1 MSKKPKIFVFEG
13 ADGVGKTTL
22 MHTLA
27 QRFECEKNVYFYD
40 TQHLPKPAKQ
50 IREYAIENA
59 KSHHHSAQL
68 LLFFSSFVELI
79 NEIERINDS
88 VTQPLFLVDRMD
100 LSTYAYQ
107 KTFLTLDQTN
117 ENDYADIK
125 EFDDLFVNMCKYIRS
140 RVEPV
145 YFYIHTNDDLVNILE
160 KLTKSK
166 NKNALDSQSE
176 KFYKEVTVNY
186 NVVITKIKTGEF
198 DLSDVEKGPIYSLDN
213 STERAFEQTLEML
226 YKIVKTE
233 QVRL

>member
-40 TQHLPKPAKQ
+40 TQHLPK
-50 IREYAIENA
+50 
-59 KSHHHSAQL
+59 
-68 LLFFSSFVELI
+68 
-79 NEIERINDS
+79 RINDS